1 MTNVDQLQDSIARLN
16 EKREKIARTVRELSQ
31 AQLDFQPATAA
42 WSIGQIAEHV
52 ALSERGL
59 MNIVKSLFQ
68 GPAGRRVLEVSY
80 DQLPLTLQGIPTSIA
95 RLSFELLRPF
105 SFMTRFT
112 PQAVIRFMLAN
123 PLVKAKAAPDSV
135 PAHGKAR
142 AELAAFLTEVRQ
154 STLQFL
160 ESVKDKDLS
169 QFHWSHPLLGY
180 QDLSGMLDLIA
191 SHDNRHIQQIEDV
204 RKNPRFPA

>member
-1 MTNVDQLQDSIARLN
+1 MTKWDKLQDSIAQME
-16 EKREKIARTVRELSQ
+16 EKRRRISDVVQTLSQ
-31 AQLDFQPATAA
+31 AQLDFQPGPRS
-42 WSIGQIAEHV
+42 WSIGQVAEHV

-59 MNIVKSLFQ
+59 MNLVKSLLQ
-68 GPAGRRVLEVSY
+68 GPGGRRVLQVSY
-80 DQLPLTLQGIPTSIA
+80 DQLPLTLQGIPTSFA
-95 RLSFELLRPF
+95 RLAFELLRPF

-142 AELAAFLTEVRQ
+142 AELVAFLTEVRQ

-160 ESVKDKDLS
+160 ESVKDKDLA

-180 QDLSGMLDLIA
+180 QDLSGMLELIV
-191 SHDNRHIQQIEDV
+191 SHDSRHILQIEEV
-204 RKNPRFPA
+204 RKNPRFPD